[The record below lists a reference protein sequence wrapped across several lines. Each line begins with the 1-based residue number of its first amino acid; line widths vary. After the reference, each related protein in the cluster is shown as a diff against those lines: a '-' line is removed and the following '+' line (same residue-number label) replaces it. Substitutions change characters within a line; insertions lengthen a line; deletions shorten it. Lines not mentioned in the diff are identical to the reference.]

1 MFSAEDPDTHDSIT
15 EGTHSQRH
23 RSIGDEE
30 RSAERSFT
38 ANGLH
43 KDIEMLRRQLPDSPL
58 PEKERPTLNEC
69 DEDNDDVAQDEERAP
84 RSRKPSG
91 EGLTHST
98 IQKPVGQEPVGQ
110 EQQPIAQDSVGQ
122 RSVGPQSIDQEQTD
136 GMPAHGEPVD
146 HEPTGHQPRDSKPV
160 DSRCDDELR
169 SEPRSPRVPSVSQ
182 TDDSMVV
189 ASTVHMRDL
198 PDQTWREADCITNDT
213 DLTSKRQDSVT
224 PTRRSATQK
233 ARDGSPLEDDE
244 SPRDGHGI
252 VRDQHQSSERSS
264 VTRAHMSAQVD
275 VVHSSVDRPLENS
288 LDPATA
294 LCSSDLGE
302 VSDMVGPDRAR
313 PRSTS

>member
-1 MFSAEDPDTHDSIT
+1 
-15 EGTHSQRH
+15 
-23 RSIGDEE
+23 
-30 RSAERSFT
+30 
-38 ANGLH
+38 
-43 KDIEMLRRQLPDSPL
+43 
-58 PEKERPTLNEC
+58 
-69 DEDNDDVAQDEERAP
+69 
-84 RSRKPSG
+84 
-91 EGLTHST
+91 LTHST
-98 IQKPVGQEPVGQ
+98 IQKPVGPEPVGQ